1 MARRRSRLIARHPLA
16 TTFVLLCGIC
26 IGVWVFSGP
35 RTRLMSEVG
44 VAKPEKMLENELSL
58 TAASAGAAEARPE
71 EPAPVAAA
79 TPSGS
84 TAATIQPLMPPT
96 TQPGAQR
103 PAVTHDPEQAAR
115 DLEAGLA
122 AKARNEFLAAREQ
135 LNKALHGGLRP
146 DQLTTARQALSDLG
160 AEMIYSPR
168 VIPNDPLTES
178 YTVQA
183 GNSLARL
190 AKRVKVPEELL
201 AQINRISN
209 PNFIREGMR
218 LKLVHGPFHAS
229 ISKSEH
235 VLHLYL
241 QDVYVR
247 SFRVAL
253 GAEGKTPTGLWKV
266 VRRQANPDWV
276 DPNTGKRWHQDDPAN
291 PIGEYW
297 IGLEGIEGAC
307 VGAVGYGIHGTN
319 EPETIGQ
326 DVSLGCVRLAPDD
339 IEQVYRALLPGE
351 SYVTIV
357 D

>member
-16 TTFVLLCGIC
+16 TTFVLLGAIC
-26 IGVWVFSGP
+26 VGVWIFSGP

-44 VAKPEKMLENELSL
+44 ISKPEKALQSDLP
-58 TAASAGAAEARPE
+58 AEATADAAKVATA
-71 EPAPVAAA
+71 EPVPVAAA
-79 TPSGS
+79 TPTVGAKAGVSPP
-84 TAATIQPLMPPT
+84 APPT

-103 PAVTHDPEQAAR
+103 PVLTQDPEQAAR

-122 AKARNEFLAAREQ
+122 AKARNDFLAAREQ
-135 LNKALHGGLRP
+135 LNRALHSGLKP
-146 DQLTTARQALSDLG
+146 DQLATARQAMTDLS
-160 AEMIYSPR
+160 AESVFSPK

-190 AKRVKVPEELL
+190 AKRSKVPEELL
-201 AQINRISN
+201 AQINRITN
-209 PNFIREGMR
+209 PNFIRQGMR

-235 VLHLYL
+235 MLHLYL

-253 GAEGKTPTGLWKV
+253 GSEGKTPTGLWKV

-297 IGLEGIEGAC
+297 VGLEGIEGAC

-339 IEQVYRALLPGE
+339 IEQVYRTLLPGE
-351 SYVTIV
+351 SFVTIV